1 MTFTTVS
8 QMFNHVTN
16 QYPSKELYFYKK
28 ENEWVGI
35 TGSEI
40 RSTVKDL
47 AFGLQSL
54 SIGKGDNIA
63 LLSNNSPRW
72 AMSDYGIICSGAAT
86 VSVYPTLIPS
96 QVEYILNDSQSKVV
110 FAENQEQMQKVL
122 ASWGNCPDL
131 QYAVV
136 MDESNTDSDD
146 RIFNFRDF
154 LELGT
159 KHEQKSEASFEDL
172 MDKPEPNDLL
182 TLIYTSGTTGNPKG
196 VKLSHGNMM
205 SNVEGTK
212 QNIDFDDTE
221 IFLSFLPLSHSFE
234 RMGGHFTAFSVGA
247 QVYYAESIETVP
259 ENLREVKPTV
269 VLSVPRLYEKM
280 YAKVRAGLKSA
291 PEARQK
297 IFWWAIGVGKE
308 ATQYRLKNQ
317 ALPFTLGLKHK
328 IADKLV
334 YSKVKDRVGGR
345 LRFFVSGGAPLSQEI
360 GEFFA
365 AADIMI
371 LEGYGLSE
379 TSPVLTCNTPEAVRY
394 GSVGKPLFNVD
405 IEIAADGEILAKGP
419 NIMTGYF
426 NNEEATREAID
437 SDGWFHTGDIG
448 HIDDD
453 GFLFITDRKKNIL
466 VTSAG
471 KNVAPAPMENALT
484 NSPYIEQV
492 VIIGDKRNFI
502 SALIVP
508 AQEAVGNELTAQGK
522 SVFGDDIMS
531 DHPDVKALIQ
541 KEVDTVME
549 KFSNYE
555 RVKEFSI
562 LPRLFT
568 IEDGELTPTLKVVRK
583 VVLDHFSD
591 AAEKNYSG
599 SPENVEEPEP
609 ALV

>member
-1 MTFTTVS
+1 MTYTTVS
-8 QMFNHVTN
+8 QMFGHVTN
-16 QYPSKELYFYKK
+16 ENLNKKLYFYKK
-28 ENEWVGI
+28 DNDWIGLS
-35 TGSEI
+35 GSDI

-47 AFGLQSL
+47 AFALQSL
-54 SIGKGDNIA
+54 GVSKGSNVA

-86 VSVYPTLIPS
+86 VSVYPTLISS

-110 FAENQEQMQKVL
+110 FAENQEQMQKVME
-122 ASWGNCPDL
+122 SWGNCPEL

-136 MDESNTDSDD
+136 MDDSNTDSDD
-146 RIFNFRDF
+146 RIFNFMDF
-154 LELGT
+154 LDKGT
-159 KHEQKSEASFEDL
+159 KHEQDTEGVFDDL
-172 MDKPEPNDLL
+172 ILKPEPNDLL

-196 VKLSHGNMM
+196 VKLTHGNMM

-212 QNIDFDDTE
+212 QDISFDETE
-221 IFLSFLPLSHSFE
+221 VFLSFLPLSHSFE

-259 ENLREVKPTV
+259 DNLREVKPTV

-297 IFWWAIGVGKE
+297 IFWWAIGIGKE
-308 ATQYRLKNQ
+308 VTQYRLKNQ
-317 ALPFTLGLKHK
+317 ALPFVLGIKHK

-379 TSPVLTCNTPEAVRY
+379 TSPVLTCNYPGSVRY

-405 IEIAADGEILAKGP
+405 IEIAEDGEILAKGP
-419 NIMTGYF
+419 NIMTGYY
-426 NNEEATREAID
+426 NNEEATSEAID
-437 SDGWFHTGDIG
+437 TDGWFHTGDIG
-448 HIDDD
+448 HIDDE

-484 NSPYIEQV
+484 NSPFIEQV

-508 AQEAVGNELTAQGK
+508 AQEAVENELSSQGK
-522 SVFGDDIMS
+522 SVSGSDVMS
-531 DHPDVKALIQ
+531 DHPDVKALIK
-541 KEVDTVME
+541 KEVDDVM
-549 KFSNYE
+549 KGFSNYE
-555 RVKEFSI
+555 RVKEFAI

-591 AAEKNYSG
+591 AVEKNYSG
-599 SPENVEEPEP
+599 SPKKVEEPEP
-609 ALV
+609 ALA